1 MPLSRPASE
10 KRHPGSSQSW
20 RLPESLSS
28 TLTNTWVT
36 PVCDLL
42 PETPVSAKP
51 CGGIS
56 HLPPH
61 SWSFFMQAINNI
73 NLNSLVDT
81 LVSLSAAFILGG
93 LIGFERQYRQRTAGL
108 RTNVLVAV
116 GAAIFVDMANRLG
129 GAEGAV
135 RVVAYVVSGIG
146 FLGAGVIMREEG
158 NVRGLNTA
166 ATLWASAAVGACA
179 GADLVLEALLGTL
192 FVLAANTLLRP
203 IVNNIN
209 RQPLDVVSAEVTN
222 ILYVIARRTQQT
234 AVLALLESELAR
246 CNYPASDVDVRPFGT
261 EEVEIEAT
269 LAVTSVD
276 GDELD
281 ALVVR
286 ISRSTLVVQAFWS
299 PSTTE

>member
-1 MPLSRPASE
+1 
-10 KRHPGSSQSW
+10 
-20 RLPESLSS
+20 
-28 TLTNTWVT
+28 
-36 PVCDLL
+36 
-42 PETPVSAKP
+42 
-51 CGGIS
+51 
-56 HLPPH
+56 
-61 SWSFFMQAINNI
+61 MQAINNI
-73 NLNSLVDT
+73 NLNSLIDT
-81 LVSLSAAFILGG
+81 LVSLTAAFILGG

-234 AVLALLESELAR
+234 AVLALLEAELAR
-246 CNYPASDVDVRPFGT
+246 CNYPASDVDVRPFGA

-281 ALVVR
+281 ALVAR